1 MGDTISAPP
10 LFERRDAEKLEELL
24 ELLDENPGM
33 FEHMQK
39 LADAFYI
46 NLEFDNAEWGGI
58 DLDCKRPFGNS
69 YMPGD
74 VAEIIGEKYP
84 YDKDGQKDE
93 ELESYCI
100 QLYNYLP
107 TFLKY
112 QWAYF
117 KSRQNSTA
125 GAQIENL
132 ANELIKLCEKGD
144 IGSVKTLL
152 EFGPNT
158 LRNIIKLTQGR

>member
-1 MGDTISAPP
+1 
-10 LFERRDAEKLEELL
+10 
-24 ELLDENPGM
+24 
-33 FEHMQK
+33 
-39 LADAFYI
+39 
-46 NLEFDNAEWGGI
+46 
-58 DLDCKRPFGNS
+58 
-69 YMPGD
+69 MPGD

-84 YDKDGQKDE
+84 YDEDGQKDE

-100 QLYNYLP
+100 QLYSYLP

-144 IGSVKTLL
+144 IGSAETLL

-158 LRNIIKLTQGR
+158 LRNIIKLAQGR